1 MTTER
6 WAIDTAHSSVD
17 FVARHMMV
25 SKIRGT
31 FTDWRGAIDVDLEDP
46 TLSSV
51 TATINVASI
60 ETRDKKRDGHLLSAD
75 FFDVALYPTITFKS
89 RRVEIEGT
97 NVRVTGDLSIRNV
110 VKDIVLDVQFN
121 GMNLD
126 PWGNKRIHY
135 SAKIVL
141 NRKEFGLGWNQVIE
155 TGGVLIGENVD
166 IEIQVEALRAVVPAT
181 QAVETK
187 PVAETAVTAAAAQN

>member
-31 FTDWRGAIDVDLEDP
+31 FADWRGAIDVDLEDP
-46 TLSSV
+46 ALSSV
-51 TATINVASI
+51 TATITVASL

-89 RRVEIEGT
+89 RRVEILGP
-97 NVRVTGDLSIRNV
+97 NLRVSGDLSIRNV
-110 VKDIVLDVQFN
+110 VKDVTLDVQFN
-121 GMNLD
+121 GMNQD

-135 SAKIVL
+135 SAKITL
-141 NRKEFGLGWNQVIE
+141 NRKEFGLGWNQALE
-155 TGGVLIGENVD
+155 TGGMLIGENVD
-166 IEIQVEALRAVVPAT
+166 IEIEVEALRAVVPAT
-181 QAVETK
+181 QAVVPATK
-187 PVAETAVTAAAAQN
+187 AAAAPPAA